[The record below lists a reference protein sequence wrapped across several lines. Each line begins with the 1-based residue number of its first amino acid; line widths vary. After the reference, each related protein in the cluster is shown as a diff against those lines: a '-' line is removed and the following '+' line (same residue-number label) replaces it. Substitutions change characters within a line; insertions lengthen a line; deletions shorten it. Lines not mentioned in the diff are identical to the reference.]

1 MAKGN
6 PAIDPKSLLDFTMAL
21 DQFAKQVGGD
31 LEQIGRE
38 QMRLMCRDA
47 MTFTPPMPK
56 GGGRGL
62 LDAARRAGANKLG
75 NDVKRIFIPQDAP
88 VKGKSVFLRQIV
100 NAVKLGR
107 GAEGGFGAE
116 WLDVYTSQTAGKV
129 RGLSPVLRKIMQD
142 TDHHRAFK
150 KASNYLNKANIR
162 GTYRPVAGLAADPR
176 PIHDRYKNAV
186 NGRWKRNQP
195 IGGPQYYIDSTAAL
209 NAYIAE
215 RQRKVGTVKAGW
227 AYNLRQIPKPVSKN
241 GAEKNYGAY
250 NAPWVDS
257 NIRSGTGV
265 FSQSVT
271 KGRVS
276 MTVQNLIGNIN
287 NVAKDAGT
295 ENIVYGNRVRQINAT
310 VQARIRDA
318 IERANRKKSK

>member
-107 GAEGGFGAE
+107 GVEGGFGAE

-129 RGLSPVLRKIMQD
+129 RGLSPVLRKIMED
-142 TDHHRAFK
+142 TDHHRAFR

-162 GTYRPVAGLAADPR
+162 GTYRPVAGLAPDPR
-176 PIHDRYKNAV
+176 PIHDKYKNAV

-195 IGGPQYYIDSTAAL
+195 IGGPQYYIESTQAL
-209 NAYIAE
+209 NAYILD
-215 RQRKVGTVKAGW
+215 RQTKVGRVKAGW
-227 AYNLRQIPKPVSKN
+227 AYNLRQIPKPVNRKGVERN
-241 GAEKNYGAY
+241 FGVY

-271 KGRVS
+271 PSRVS
-276 MTVQNLIGNIN
+276 MTIQNLIGNIN
-287 NVAKDAGT
+287 NVAKEANT
-295 ENIVYGNRVRQINAT
+295 ENIVYGNRVRQIKDT
-310 VQARIRDA
+310 VQARMRDA
-318 IERANRKKSK
+318 IERANRRKK

>member
-107 GAEGGFGAE
+107 GVEGGFGAE

-142 TDHHRAFK
+142 TDHHRAFR

-162 GTYRPVAGLAADPR
+162 GTYRPVAGLAPDPR
-176 PIHDRYKNAV
+176 PIHDKYKNAV

-195 IGGPQYYIDSTAAL
+195 IGGPQYYIESTQAL
-209 NAYIAE
+209 NAYILD
-215 RQRKVGTVKAGW
+215 RQTKVGRVKAGW
-227 AYNLRQIPKPVSKN
+227 AYNLRQIPKPVNKKGVERN
-241 GAEKNYGAY
+241 FGVY

-271 KGRVS
+271 KSRVS
-276 MTVQNLIGNIN
+276 MTIQNLIGNIN
-287 NVAKDAGT
+287 NVAKEANT
-295 ENIVYGNRVRQINAT
+295 ENIVYGNRVRQIKDT

-318 IERANRKKSK
+318 IERANRRKK

>member
-88 VKGKSVFLRQIV
+88 VKGKSVFLRQVI

-162 GTYRPVAGLAADPR
+162 GTYRPVAGLAQDPR

-227 AYNLRQIPKPVSKN
+227 AYNLRQIPKPVSKK